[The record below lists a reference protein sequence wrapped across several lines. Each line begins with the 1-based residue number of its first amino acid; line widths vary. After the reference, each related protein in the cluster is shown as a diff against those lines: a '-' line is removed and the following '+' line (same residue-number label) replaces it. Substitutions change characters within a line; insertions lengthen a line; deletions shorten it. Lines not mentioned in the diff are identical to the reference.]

1 MGKGG
6 GLQWGKPGKTE
17 EQILQMAS
25 LYNADAVY
33 VSKGV
38 CVWQCVC
45 RCVFNEGFVKAHES
59 FQEHL
64 V

>member
-1 MGKGG
+1 MEGGDG

-25 LYNADAVY
+25 LHNADAVY
-33 VSKGV
+33 VSV
-38 CVWQCVC
+38 CMCQCVC